1 MSLTRRRFT
10 QILAS
15 TLFLHH
21 LPSFAQSVK
30 FWASRTLP
38 EAQNITRIVSAGA
51 PADLL
56 LLAVAP
62 EKMVGFSSF
71 DFARQALI
79 PLPEHIRQF
88 PRLGRLAGR
97 ASTLSLE
104 GLMALHPDLVVDCGN
119 TDETWISQARQV
131 SEQTQIPWL
140 LLNGKLEQSAEQLT
154 TLGKTLGEEHRAAE
168 QANLA
173 SRFVGEAQAF
183 ATSPAANLSF
193 YAARGPRGLETGLQG
208 SLHTEAAELLGLH
221 NVAQIA
227 DRHGLTQVSMENLLR
242 WQPDIIL
249 VQEAVTADFIRRDS
263 LWQGVKAVAEQRILF
278 LSGLPFGWLDAPR
291 ESTVFW
297 DYADFTPGWIP
308 PSIASLKVT
317 YSITPNCSGIVH
329 SVTPTIKNWWRA
341 NENRKRMYFA
351 AGSYQYHFC
360 RRKWGLSSRYAATAR
375 AHSSSRKCSCAGT
388 NCLLANPRAAYSCC
402 AVSGRGAGRGR
413 NHLSGNVP

>member
-30 FWASRTLP
+30 FWASLTLP

-88 PRLGRLAGR
+88 PGWDDSPGAPAHSRWKGLWRYIPIW
-97 ASTLSLE
+97 SLIAAIRMKP
-104 GLMALHPDLVVDCGN
+104 GSP
-119 TDETWISQARQV
+119 ARQV
-131 SEQTQIPWL
+131 SEQTQIPRL

-154 TLGKTLGEEHRAAE
+154 TLGKTLGEEHRATE

-249 VQEAVTADFIRRDS
+249 VQEAVTADFIRRDP

-278 LSGLPFGWLDAPR
+278 LSGLPFGWLDAPPGINR
-291 ESTVFW
+291 LLGLRRLH
-297 DYADFTPGWIP
+297 AGWIRHQ
-308 PSIASLKVT
+308 S
-317 YSITPNCSGIVH
+317 
-329 SVTPTIKNWWRA
+329 SV
-341 NENRKRMYFA
+341 
-351 AGSYQYHFC
+351 
-360 RRKWGLSSRYAATAR
+360 
-375 AHSSSRKCSCAGT
+375 
-388 NCLLANPRAAYSCC
+388 
-402 AVSGRGAGRGR
+402 
-413 NHLSGNVP
+413 

>member
-30 FWASRTLP
+30 FWASLTLP

-242 WQPDIIL
+242 WQYAARGPRGLETGLQGSLHTEAAELLGLHNVAQIADRHGLTQVSMENLLRWQPDIIL
-249 VQEAVTADFIRRDS
+249 VQEAVTADFIRRDP

-278 LSGLPFGWLDAPR
+278 LSGLPFGWLDAPPGINR
-291 ESTVFW
+291 LLGLRRLHAWLDPAINRQFKSDMQHYAQLFW
-297 DYADFTPGWIP
+297 
-308 PSIASLKVT
+308 
-317 YSITPNCSGIVH
+317 H
-329 SVTPTIKNWWRA
+329 
-341 NENRKRMYFA
+341 
-351 AGSYQYHFC
+351 
-360 RRKWGLSSRYAATAR
+360 
-375 AHSSSRKCSCAGT
+375 
-388 NCLLANPRAAYSCC
+388 CLLSDADYQKLVAS
-402 AVSGRGAGRGR
+402 
-413 NHLSGNVP
+413 